1 MLQPLSLKV
10 SSKKKSFNVTLIINS
25 FLSKLIIKKHY
36 TNYIRQ
42 LCIGKDQ
49 LISVKYRL
57 NLIKVEN

>member
-25 FLSKLIIKKHY
+25 FLSKLITKKHY
-36 TNYIRQ
+36 TNHIRQ